1 MSYTFIKNII
11 IIIFFIVVLGSY
23 DTLVTRCELATSN
36 KIRIHPC
43 EKQGLIGIDPCERTL
58 GPFGIRT

>member
-23 DTLVTRCELATSN
+23 DTLHVGYSLSTSDKRRVVRNRLDVT
-36 KIRIHPC
+36 
-43 EKQGLIGIDPCERTL
+43 
-58 GPFGIRT
+58 